1 MKKFF
6 LIVCVLFSSFC
17 NAQTVLSFPT
27 MQCTGVGFNLF
38 LQDENGLFVNGNM
51 DGMGIK
57 GMFSSNQTALQV
69 IGWFE
74 PKPSVASET
83 AISIQISRTTG
94 DVGGEITVRYT
105 NGQLTKKVFS
115 GKCLPSSAKPV
126 F

>member
-1 MKKFF
+1 MKKFY
-6 LIVCVLFSSFC
+6 LFMGLLLSSLC
-17 NAQTVLSFPT
+17 NAQAILTFPT

-57 GMFSSNQTALQV
+57 GMFSSNQTSLQV

-74 PKPSVASET
+74 PKPSVAMET
-83 AISIQISRTTG
+83 AISLQISRATG
-94 DVGGEITVRYT
+94 DVGGEITVKYT

-115 GKCLPSSAKPV
+115 GKCQPSSVKQV